1 MIQISFSVAGSEE
14 GVALPETSYDR
25 YSCYEEPLTRQADM
39 ITGRRVL
46 EAIGDAWKVWRVK
59 WSYDVLPDDIY
70 QKILPI
76 LRSGAVVSALVLPD
90 TGAEPVLSSFVVD
103 SLTPPTYLIE
113 DGGRAVWRGLGFT
126 LREERP
132 HA

>member
-1 MIQISFSVAGSEE
+1 
-14 GVALPETSYDR
+14 
-25 YSCYEEPLTRQADM
+25 M

-113 DGGRAVWRGLGFT
+113 DGGSAVWRGLGFT